1 MKKSVTST
9 SPKLLKISLVEH
21 GNWRLTLQ
29 GKNLALYYNRFQ
41 FEWLLI
47 WAGWSHE
54 HLWSF
59 LQARKWNYNS
69 RLESR
74 SPGSREVCSDQSFC
88 EVPPAIFIYEPDREF
103 T

>member
-47 WAGWSHE
+47 WAG
-54 HLWSF
+54 
-59 LQARKWNYNS
+59 
-69 RLESR
+69 
-74 SPGSREVCSDQSFC
+74 
-88 EVPPAIFIYEPDREF
+88 
-103 T
+103 